1 MASTKEEKIKNLES
15 KLKEIVGKEKE
26 NTKDL
31 KGDVKIDTKKIKE
44 APVGVS
50 PEIQKQE
57 KLEEIEQEK
66 RQINFPNSV
75 SELKTNANFRAQ
87 GLEFDDSVIASS
99 GGRLESNLNDIPSN
113 TVKDEQRKKE
123 EAYQTAKLMYEES
136 EGQRRIDVGREVMQA
151 RVVSPLAMN
160 TAITADA
167 GRRVGMLIRI
177 RKLIMRMEKEHINC
191 KIKKRVSKECR
202 GKLEMLSKEN
212 IIKRR

>member
-167 GRRVGMLIRI
+167 GRRVGMLNPYPETDNEDGERAYQLQNKKESKQRMPWEVGNVEQ
-177 RKLIMRMEKEHINC
+177 RKYN
-191 KIKKRVSKECR
+191 
-202 GKLEMLSKEN
+202 
-212 IIKRR
+212 